1 MSSSAERLGAG
12 ASVAAVLRALARR
25 AERHGIAPPAAV
37 TGSWF
42 GSRAVVAP
50 SLDVGPVDV
59 RKVLSARPRGQ
70 GAAMTAGG
78 GVGGAGG
85 FVGGGW
91 FFALQYPDDTF
102 GALDALHVPDTLD
115 AVGASDA
122 LDATGAWTDSVLRLD
137 DQCCWWFESLT
148 GQPCPPDLRDAVRFG
163 DTAHLW
169 EIDWMPPDRVT
180 HLAAVRAC
188 LAAIAA
194 GEVYQTC
201 VCTRFTGELRGSA
214 VDLFAD
220 GIEATT
226 PDRGA
231 LLGGVVSFS
240 PELFLARHGDEVRS
254 SPIKGTLPR
263 SANPALLLRSEKEVA
278 ENIMI
283 VDLVRNDLGRVCRP
297 GTVTVPELL
306 HVRPAPGV
314 WHLVS
319 TVSGL
324 TDASDLDVVT
334 AMFPPGSV
342 TGAPK
347 SAACE
352 YIRQWEQAPRGAYCG
367 AVGLASPAGLE
378 LNVAIRTVEVVG
390 NHAVL
395 GVGGGITIDSDPEAE
410 WQECLTKARA
420 VTGLQPSAKVPIF
433 VG

>member
-1 MSSSAERLGAG
+1 MSWSAERLGAG

-25 AERHGIAPPAAV
+25 AERAGIGPPAAL
-37 TGSWF
+37 TGAWF

-50 SLDVGPVDV
+50 GLEVGPVDARV
-59 RKVLSARPRGQ
+59 ALS
-70 GAAMTAGG
+70 GG
-78 GVGGAGG
+78 RSGRDAVPTGG

-91 FFALQYPDDTF
+91 FLALRYPDGIPD
-102 GALDALHVPDTLD
+102 GSALSGTL
-115 AVGASDA
+115 A
-122 LDATGAWTDSVLRLD
+122 ATGAWTDSVLRLD
-137 DQCCWWFESLT
+137 NHGCWWFESLSA
-148 GQPCPPDLRDAVRFG
+148 QPCPPDLREAVRFG
-163 DTAHLW
+163 ATPHHW
-169 EIDWMPPDRVT
+169 EIDWTPPDRDA
-180 HLAAVRAC
+180 HIAAVRAC
-188 LAAIAA
+188 LAEIAA

-201 VCTRFTGELRGSA
+201 VCTRFTGELRGSP

-220 GIEATT
+220 GIEATA
-226 PDRGA
+226 PERAA
-231 LLGGVVSFS
+231 LVGGVVSFS
-240 PELFLARHGDEVRS
+240 PELFLSRHGKEVRS

-263 SANPALLLRSEKEVA
+263 SADPALLRQSAKEVA
-278 ENIMI
+278 ENVMI

-319 TVSGL
+319 TVSGH
-324 TDASDLDVVT
+324 TDAGDLDVVS

-347 SAACE
+347 SSACRF
-352 YIRQWEQAPRGAYCG
+352 IREWERSPRGVYCG
-367 AVGLASPAGLE
+367 AAGLASPAGLE
-378 LNVAIRTVEVVG
+378 LNVAIRTVEVTG
-390 NHAVL
+390 NAAVL

-420 VTGLQPSAKVPIF
+420 VTGLRARAEAPIF

>member
-1 MSSSAERLGAG
+1 MP
-12 ASVAAVLRALARR
+12 AVLRALARR
-25 AERHGIAPPAAV
+25 AEREGIAPPAAL

-42 GSRAVVAP
+42 GSRAVLAP
-50 SLDVGPVDV
+50 SVDVGPVDARV
-59 RKVLSARPRGQ
+59 ALSATWRHAGREPLQ
-70 GAAMTAGG
+70 GN
-78 GVGGAGG
+78 G

-91 FFALQYPDDTF
+91 FLGIRYPDAH
-102 GALDALHVPDTLD
+102 GALDI
-115 AVGASDA
+115 
-122 LDATGAWTDSVLRLD
+122 TGAWTDSVLRLD
-137 DQCCWWFESLT
+137 HQACWWFESLS
-148 GQPCPPDLRDAVRFG
+148 GRPCPPDLRDAVRFG
-163 DTAHLW
+163 DAARHW
-169 EIDWMPPDRVT
+169 EIDWTPPDRAA

-226 PDRGA
+226 PERGA
-231 LLGGVVSFS
+231 LLGGVASFS
-240 PELFLARHGDEVRS
+240 PELFLSRHGTEVRS
-254 SPIKGTLPR
+254 SPIKGTVPR
-263 SANPALLLRSEKEVA
+263 SASPALLLQSEKEVA

-297 GTVTVPELL
+297 GSVSVPELL
-306 HVRPAPGV
+306 QVRPAPGV

-319 TVSGL
+319 TVSGQ
-324 TDASDLDVVT
+324 TAESDLDVVT

-347 SAACE
+347 SSACRF
-352 YIRQWEQAPRGAYCG
+352 IREWESAPRGAYCG

-378 LNVAIRTVEVVG
+378 LNVAIRTVEVTG
-390 NHAVL
+390 NRAVL

-420 VTGLQPSAKVPIF
+420 VTGLTPSAKLPIF

>member
-12 ASVAAVLRALARR
+12 ASAPAVLRALARR
-25 AERHGIAPPAAV
+25 AERSGIAPPAAL

-42 GSRAVVAP
+42 GSRAVLAP
-50 SLDVGPVDV
+50 SLDVGPVDAGV
-59 RKVLSARPRGQ
+59 ALSTTWRQSGREPLQ
-70 GAAMTAGG
+70 GR
-78 GVGGAGG
+78 G

-91 FFALQYPDDTF
+91 FLGIRYPEVPPDTPAIPDVH
-102 GALDALHVPDTLD
+102 GALDI
-115 AVGASDA
+115 
-122 LDATGAWTDSVLRLD
+122 TGAWADSVLRLD
-137 DQCCWWFESLT
+137 DQSCWWFESLT

-163 DTAHLW
+163 DAAHHWAIDWTPPDRTAHLTA
-169 EIDWMPPDRVT
+169 I
-180 HLAAVRAC
+180 RAC
-188 LAAIAA
+188 LAAITA

-201 VCTRFTGELRGSA
+201 VCTRFIGEFRGSP

-226 PDRGA
+226 PERGA
-231 LLGGVVSFS
+231 FLGGVASFS
-240 PELFLARHGDEVRS
+240 PELFLSRHGAEVRS

-263 SANPALLLRSEKEVA
+263 SANPVLLPQSEKEVA

-297 GTVTVPELL
+297 GSVTVPELL
-306 HVRPAPGV
+306 QVRPAPGV

-319 TVSGL
+319 TVSGH
-324 TDASDLDVVT
+324 TDVSDLDVVT

-347 SAACE
+347 SSACR
-352 YIRQWEQAPRGAYCG
+352 YIRQWESAPRGAYCG
-367 AVGLASPAGLE
+367 AVGLATPAGLE
-378 LNVAIRTVEVVG
+378 LNVAIRTVEVTG
-390 NHAVL
+390 SRAVL

-420 VTGLQPSAKVPIF
+420 VTSLTPSAKVPTF